1 MCTCLGG
8 ALDLV
13 IISLAGFLG
22 GLLNAVA
29 GGGSFFTLS
38 ALIFVG
44 VPPIIAN
51 ATGTTALLPGYIAS
65 AWRFRKEIKRPQGIG
80 FILLGIIALSGGY
93 LGAEVLL
100 LTDANLFSKL
110 VPWLILFATFAF
122 VFGPKVVQKFSLA
135 TNNNDNK
142 SRFNKGRLYINIT
155 LLFLVCVYG
164 GYFNGGLG
172 IILLA
177 VLSLMGLG
185 NLQSI
190 NGFKN
195 VISAL
200 LTTIAVFVYWQGGSI
215 DTEYL
220 LWLSV
225 TAVLGGYVG
234 AVISYRIPQHYLRG
248 FIIVVGLL
256 LSIKFYL

>member
-1 MCTCLGG
+1 MELLLIGF
-8 ALDLV
+8 
-13 IISLAGFLG
+13 AGFLG

-51 ATGTTALLPGYIAS
+51 ATGTAALLPGYIAS
-65 AWRFRKEIKRPQGIG
+65 AWRFRRDIKRPQSIS
-80 FILLGIIALSGGY
+80 FILLGIIALLGGY

-100 LTDANLFSKL
+100 LTDAILFSKL
-110 VPWLILFATFAF
+110 VPWLILFATLAF
-122 VFGPKVVQKFSLA
+122 VFGPNVVQKL
-135 TNNNDNK
+135 TPTKINNENNSDLT
-142 SRFNKGRLYINIT
+142 KGRFYFNIT
-155 LLFLVCVYG
+155 LLFLVCFYG

-177 VLSLMGLG
+177 ALSLMGLG
-185 NLQSI
+185 NLQGI
-190 NGFKN
+190 NGLKN

-200 LTTIAVFVYWQGGSI
+200 LTMIAVFVYWQGDSI
-215 DTEYL
+215 NTEYL
-220 LWLSV
+220 LLLSV
-225 TAVLGGYVG
+225 MAVLGGYVG
-234 AVISYRIPQHYLRG
+234 AVISYRIPQNYLRG

-256 LSIKFYL
+256 LSVKFYL

>member
-1 MCTCLGG
+1 M
-8 ALDLV
+8 DLLL
-13 IISLAGFLG
+13 IGLAGFIG
-22 GLLNAVA
+22 GLLNAIA
-29 GGGSFFTLS
+29 GGGSFFTLG

-51 ATGTTALLPGYIAS
+51 ATGTAALLPGYIAS
-65 AWRFRKEIKRPQGIG
+65 AWRFRRDIKCPQGMS
-80 FILLGIIALSGGY
+80 FVLVGIIALLGGY

-100 LTDANLFSKL
+100 LTDAALFSQL

-122 VFGPKVVQKFSLA
+122 IFGPKVVQKYAA
-135 TNNNDNK
+135 TESNNDNK
-142 SRFNKGRLYINIT
+142 LHFNKARLYFNAS

-177 VLSLMGLG
+177 ALSLMGLG

-200 LTTIAVFVYWQGGSI
+200 LTLIAVFVYWQGDSI

-220 LWLSV
+220 LLLSV
-225 TAVLGGYVG
+225 MAVLGGYVG
-234 AVISYRIPQHYLRG
+234 AVISYRIPAHYLRG

-256 LSIKFYL
+256 LTLKFYL